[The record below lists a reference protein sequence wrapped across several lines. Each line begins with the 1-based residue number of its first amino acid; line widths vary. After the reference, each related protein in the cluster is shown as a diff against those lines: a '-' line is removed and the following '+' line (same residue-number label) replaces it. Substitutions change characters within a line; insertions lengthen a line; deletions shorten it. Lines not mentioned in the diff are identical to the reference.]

1 MEPGGECPKAS
12 GDMVD
17 WFPPG
22 IWFMPCTLTVVIGYY
37 RFTFFLLIKMLK
49 NQTVH
54 KKICENINLGIDL
67 ESWHHLPYLP

>member
-1 MEPGGECPKAS
+1 MSAVFWLWKELEPGDMEPGGECPKAS

-22 IWFMPCTLTVVIGYY
+22 IWFMPCTLTVVTGYY
-37 RFTFFLLIKMLK
+37 RFTFFFLLIKMLK

-54 KKICENINLGIDL
+54 KNICEI
-67 ESWHHLPYLP
+67 